1 MNFLQLFPKRKTTVT
16 TLFLCFVVFLQTNVA
31 NAIHLEDDNLAFEA
45 FQEDLADYYTYSM
58 NGTGSVLIKVVKSGN
73 SLTLSVGQEDGF
85 KTHSGSKFV
94 AQKRF
99 MGSYTYKSNLKG
111 YLSNYEIDGKK
122 VILIKENLYLYAYE
136 YNASTYRPGTAPRA
150 NQLGDM
156 YPHESATA
164 NDVPS
169 NIGDLTGSYR
179 FVLAKSANALS
190 RKGFAAG
197 FDISTV
203 GNQIVLEL
211 NDLEG
216 EASDV
221 LSGEQEIIMATHN
234 SRVDDAKNNL
244 SRTFIYDSTIGAF
257 TATLEIGVHFI
268 QLYPMTSGDIAV
280 RYITSQGDRGLEY
293 GILKK
298 NKGSLFDIVNSDK
311 ADVSA
316 ITGSNWKIE
325 GSSIKLSITTAVKND
340 LNIRVNG
347 EIFRLDKNSGGT
359 FESYYGTNDTDD
371 EITLDVINNNKI
383 RMSLGESTKIL
394 SRNGGVGSVRSA
406 QTTTTTSSSSNGAV
420 GQLASAGTAGPMDQ
434 ILFQAVASSS
444 TTDIDTALGEG
455 ANINSG
461 NASGNT
467 PLHQA
472 VLKGDDGIVDHLIN
486 ANADINRSNKQG
498 RSPLDLAIQKS
509 TSTDATLALQ
519 LLDNN
524 ASVSGYAI
532 DQAILKKNDELLDK
546 VIANG
551 DKKMI
556 TNKAVEKGDRALVEK
571 MIGDYGVFIT
581 KDMFA
586 NALKYRKYP
595 VAELMVENGYNAN
608 DAVEES
614 IKAGATDIVFT
625 AVEAGGN
632 ATKGLTYGIQK
643 NDTQLIDL
651 AISKGADTNQG
662 LQIAIE
668 KNSLP
673 LITKM
678 LDKGA
683 APDSHIEKVAGEG
696 KDNILALLLE
706 NGGDASKGVVAAV
719 NARKTKTLALLL
731 ENGADANLGILPA
744 AQKDN
749 VTMVDMLIEAGA
761 NGEPL
766 MAVAI
771 EKNNTKMVASAL
783 KGGAEATKPDYIK
796 TASAKGS
803 DSIVTLLLEAGAD
816 PNEGMQEA
824 VANNKETVL
833 KLLIDGGA
841 DGSNGELLAL
851 STKHNST
858 TLSKMLLDAG
868 ALPQDGIKGA
878 VTNTAHLVLQQL
890 IDAGGEANDQS
901 YLTTVVV
908 KNSTASAKILLNQGL
923 SAQGKDSS
931 GLTYVH
937 HSAKNN
943 NSGLMDLLLKNGA
956 EADAVANGDTPLH
969 LAVRNRNAVSVV
981 QLLIDAGADV
991 NARNA
996 KGKTALKLNKG
1007 NKTKRLLKENGAVK
1021 K

>member
-1 MNFLQLFPKRKTTVT
+1 MNFFQLFLKRKKTVIS
-16 TLFLCFVVFLQTNVA
+16 LLLCFIVFLQTKATNK
-31 NAIHLEDDNLAFEA
+31 IILEKATIAFEA
-45 FQEDLADYYTYSM
+45 FQEDLADYYTYSI

-73 SLTLSVGQEDGF
+73 SLTLSIGQEDGF

-179 FVLAKSANALS
+179 FVLAKSANVLN

-234 SRVDDAKNNL
+234 SRVDAAKNDL
-244 SRTFIYDSTIGAF
+244 SRTFMYDSTIGAF

-268 QLYPMTSGDIAV
+268 QLYPITSGDIAV

-347 EIFRLDKNSGGT
+347 EIFRLDKNSGGA

-406 QTTTTTSSSSNGAV
+406 QTTTTTSSPSNGAG
-420 GQLASAGTAGPMDQ
+420 GQLASAGTARHMDQ
-434 ILFQAVASSS
+434 ILFQAVTSSS

-486 ANADINRSNKQG
+486 ANADINKFNKQG

-509 TSTDATLALQ
+509 TSTDATLAMK

-556 TNKAVEKGDRALVEK
+556 TNMAIQKGDRLLVEK
-571 MIGDYGVFIT
+571 MISNYGVFVT
-581 KDMFA
+581 KEMFGEA
-586 NALKYRKYP
+586 IRYRKFP
-595 VAELMVENGYNAN
+595 VAELMIESGYNPN
-608 DAVEES
+608 DALAVS
-614 IKAGATDIVFT
+614 IKSGASDLVYT

-632 ATKGLTYGIQK
+632 PTSGLTYGITK

-651 AISKGADTNQG
+651 ALEKGADANVG
-662 LQIAIE
+662 IKEAIA
-668 KNSLP
+668 KNNVP
-673 LITKM
+673 LTTKM
-678 LDKGA
+678 LQNGA
-683 APDSHIEKVAGEG
+683 SPDAYIAEVSGNG
-696 KDNILALLLE
+696 KDLLLKALLD

-719 NARKTKTLALLL
+719 TNRKTTTLQLLL
-731 ENGADANLGILPA
+731 KNGADANLGVLPA
-744 AQKDN
+744 AEKDN
-749 VTMVDMLIEAGA
+749 IKMLDMLIKEGA
-761 NGEPL
+761 DGEPL
-766 MAVAI
+766 MPIAI
-771 EKNNTKMVASAL
+771 EKNNTAMVTTAL
-783 KGGAEATKPDYIK
+783 E
-796 TASAKGS
+796 
-803 DSIVTLLLEAGAD
+803 
-816 PNEGMQEA
+816 
-824 VANNKETVL
+824 
-833 KLLIDGGA
+833 GGA
-841 DGSNGELLAL
+841 DGTKPSYIKKASSNGSVKIVKMLLDVGADANEGL
-851 STKHNST
+851 QAAVGSNKTDIVKMLLDDGADGSSGEVLAQSTKHNNPS
-858 TLSKMLLDAG
+858 LSKLLLDAG
-868 ALPQDGIKGA
+868 APAQDGINEA
-878 VTNTAHLVLQQL
+878 VANTSDLVLQQL
-890 IDAGGEANDQS
+890 IDAGGDASDQS

-908 KNSTASAKILLNQGL
+908 KNSTACAKILLEQGL
-923 SAQGKDSS
+923 SAQGNDTS

-937 HSAKNN
+937 HAAKNN
-943 NSGLMDLLLKNGA
+943 NAGLMDLLLKNGA
-956 EADAVANGDTPLH
+956 DADAVVNGDTPLH
-969 LAVRNRNAVSVV
+969 LAVRTRNAVSVV
-981 QLLIDAGADV
+981 QLLITAGADV

-996 KGKTALKLNKG
+996 KGKTVLKINKG
-1007 NKTKRLLKENGAVK
+1007 NKTKKLLKENGAVK